1 MLQNGV
7 DVRTLQEVLG
17 HEHLNTTQ
25 IYTHVDN
32 DQLRTAAAAN
42 PLGEFSPNE
51 NRAEKNLRFLKTG
64 IGDFAFYF
72 DLTFGR

>member
-1 MLQNGV
+1 MDNSTFIVEG
-7 DVRTLQEVLG
+7 G

-42 PLGEFSPNE
+42 PLGEFSPD
-51 NRAEKNLRFLKTG
+51 EKTAKK
-64 IGDFAFYF
+64 ISDS
-72 DLTFGR
+72 

>member
-1 MLQNGV
+1 MLQNGI

-32 DQLRTAAAAN
+32 DQLRTAAAVN
-42 PLGEFSPNE
+42 PLGEFSPDE
-51 NRAEKNLRFLKTG
+51 NWAEK
-64 IGDFAFYF
+64 ISDP
-72 DLTFGR
+72 